1 MVGYSN
7 TVINIITAF
16 LITILGLI
24 IGNIFSNILKRFLK
38 GLEINRIFK
47 EQIKREVKIEEY
59 FAYFIK
65 YFIYLITIIIAL
77 DQMGLP
83 TKVLKIIFIL
93 IGIAIIVFTILA
105 FKDWVPNII
114 AGLYIYKN
122 NKVKIGDIIKVK
134 GVKGKI
140 IEMNLVETK
149 IETNNNELI
158 FIPNSNM
165 VRYEVV
171 KEVQDG

>member
-24 IGNIFSNILKRFLK
+24 IGNIFSNI
-38 GLEINRIFK
+38 
-47 EQIKREVKIEEY
+47 
-59 FAYFIK
+59 
-65 YFIYLITIIIAL
+65 
-77 DQMGLP
+77 
-83 TKVLKIIFIL
+83 LKIIFIL